1 MKKVTAAIA
10 PLQSQMPPGY
20 SIEYGGEYE
29 DMMEAFGQLVL
40 ALMLAILLV
49 YMVMASQFES
59 FAQPFTIMFTM
70 PLGLIGVIWIFL
82 LTGTNLSVASFI
94 GVILL
99 AGIVVNNGIVML
111 DYIRQLRREG
121 LDGREAVIEGAT
133 VRLRPVMIT
142 SLTTIF
148 AMVPMAVSRAEGSE
162 SMAPMALTVI
172 GGLAAASFFTLVI
185 VPVAYLLVDGAAV
198 RGGNI
203 WTRLFHRKEWAARQ
217 AALAAERAR
226 GVEAE

>member
-1 MKKVTAAIA
+1 MVW
-10 PLQSQMPPGY
+10 
-20 SIEYGGEYE
+20 YGGVVW
-29 DMMEAFGQLVL
+29 M
-40 ALMLAILLV
+40 
-49 YMVMASQFES
+49 S
-59 FAQPFTIMFTM
+59 
-70 PLGLIGVIWIFL
+70 IGVIWIFL

-121 LDGREAVIEGAT
+121 LDLKDAVIEGAT

-172 GGLAAASFFTLVI
+172 GGLAAASFFTLII
-185 VPVAYLLVDGAAV
+185 VPVAYTLVDGLAV
-198 RGGNI
+198 FGGNL
-203 WTRLFHRKEWAARQ
+203 WTRVFHRKEWAARK
-217 AALAAERAR
+217 AEAAAERAR
-226 GVEAE
+226 WQEAE